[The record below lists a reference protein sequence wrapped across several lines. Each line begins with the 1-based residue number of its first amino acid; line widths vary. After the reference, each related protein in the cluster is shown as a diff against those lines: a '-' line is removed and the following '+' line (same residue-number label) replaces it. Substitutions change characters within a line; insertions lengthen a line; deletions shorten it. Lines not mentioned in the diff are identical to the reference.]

1 MKFSFRSTNLRFL
14 RRFIKHYSWAH
25 VIALAVLAA
34 FVLLRATDSQ
44 PVQLLRF
51 KVFDGFQQITPR
63 KDSNQPVVIIDLDDE
78 SLAALGQWPW
88 PRTLIAKLMLK
99 LKKAG
104 VVSVAFDIVFAE
116 PDRTSPGLLAD
127 TVRGL
132 DKKTK
137 AKLKKLP
144 SNDDTLA
151 RIIKG
156 YQVVLGQSTQQRVL
170 TEGQDRKSVKTQW
183 AKRNRSRVKGLQP
196 EPFLWAFPSIVRN
209 IDVLED
215 SAQGIGVFT
224 FKPSVDGIV
233 RQVPLVVRVGQ
244 NMYPTLA
251 LELYRVATRQ
261 STMAIDYGP
270 GGISGVKLKGLN
282 VPTDRNGQI
291 WMKFGKHDRSL
302 YISALDVLNG
312 TVEPQKLAGKLA
324 FLGTSAVGLLDIK
337 ATPLDAAIPG
347 VEVHAQLLQNILDKN
362 YLARPPWSLGAEL
375 VAVVLFGLLM
385 IIMVPFL
392 GALWTL
398 VLAIATVAIL
408 LFLSWWVYDSHGLL
422 LDMVFPAISIFI
434 VSVVLTY
441 LNYMREERQRRE
453 VRGAFSRYMS
463 PDLVAQLAEDP
474 SRLTLGGEMRE
485 MSVLFADIRG
495 FTTISEQFD
504 AEGLTKFINRYLTP
518 MTNVILERKG
528 TIDKYMGDCIM
539 AFWNAPL
546 DDPEHA
552 INGVRSALAMFVES
566 DKMNV
571 ELKRE
576 AEEENRPYIP
586 LRIGSGVNTGVICVG
601 NMGSDMRFDYSV
613 LGDDVNLGAR
623 LEGQS
628 KTYGVDIVI
637 GENTYV
643 YVENFAV
650 IQLDRIQVKGKTVP
664 VDIYCVL
671 GDETENEKPEFQ
683 AIRQRHGEML
693 NAYKAQDW
701 EVQTRILTDCRKM
714 GKTYGLDVLYDLYEG
729 RRDEY
734 MANPPGEEW
743 DGVFVATSK

>member
-1 MKFSFRSTNLRFL
+1 MRFFK
-14 RRFIKHYSWAH
+14 RFIKHYSWAH
-25 VIALAVLAA
+25 MIALAVLVA
-34 FVLLRATDSQ
+34 FVILRATDSQ

-51 KVFDGFQQITPR
+51 KVFDGYQQISPR
-63 KDSNQPVVIIDLDDE
+63 ADSKQPVVIIDLDDE
-78 SLAALGQWPW
+78 SLAEYGQWPW
-88 PRTLIAKLMLK
+88 PRTLLAKLVLK

-104 VVSVAFDIVFAE
+104 VVSVAYDIVFSE

-127 TVRGL
+127 SVRGL

-137 AKLKKLP
+137 EKLRKMP

-151 RIIKG
+151 RIMKG
-156 YQVVLGQSTQQRVL
+156 YKVVLGQSTQQRVL
-170 TEGQDRKSVKTQW
+170 SDEVQRKSVKTTW
-183 AKRNRSRVKGLQP
+183 ANLNKAVTVKGLTP
-196 EPFLWAFPSIVRN
+196 NNFLYAFPSIVRN
-209 IDVLED
+209 IETLENA
-215 SAQGIGVFT
+215 AQGIGVFT
-224 FKPSVDGIV
+224 FVPSVDGIV
-233 RQVPLVVRVGQ
+233 RQVPLVVRVGEQ
-244 NMYPTLA
+244 LYPTLA
-251 LELYRVATRQ
+251 LELYRVATSQ
-261 STMAIDYGP
+261 PTMALVYDAAGMR
-270 GGISGVKLKGLN
+270 GVNLKGLK
-282 VPTDRNGQI
+282 VPTDRAGQI

-302 YISALDVLNG
+302 YISARDVLNG
-312 TVEPQKLAGKLA
+312 AVDPQQLAGKLA

-362 YLARPPWSLGAEL
+362 YLTRPNWAIGAET
-375 VAVVLFGLLM
+375 VAMVVVGLM
-385 IIMVPFL
+385 MVMMVPFL

-398 VLAIATVAIL
+398 VLAIASIAVL
-408 LFLSWWVYDSHGLL
+408 LGLSWWVYNAFGML
-422 LDMVFPAISIFI
+422 LDMMFPAVAIFI

-441 LNYMREERQRRE
+441 LNYMREERERRQ

-463 PDLVAQLAEDP
+463 PALVAQLAEDP
-474 SRLTLGGEMRE
+474 SRLKLGGEMRE
-485 MSVLFADIRG
+485 MTILFADIRG

-504 AEGLTKFINRYLTP
+504 AEGLTTFINRYLTP

-552 INGVRSALAMFVES
+552 ANGVRSALAMFIES

-576 AEEENRPYIP
+576 AEEEDRPYIP
-586 LRIGSGVNTGVICVG
+586 LRIGSGLNTGVICVG

-671 GDETENEKPEFQ
+671 GDETVNETPEFQ
-683 AIRQRHGEML
+683 ALRKRHGEML

-701 EVQTRILTDCRKM
+701 AAQTQILNECRDMSKEY
-714 GKTYGLDVLYDLYEG
+714 KLDILYDLYEG
-729 RRDEY
+729 RRDDY
-734 MANPPGEEW
+734 IVSPPGDEW
-743 DGVFVATSK
+743 DGVFIATSK

>member
-1 MKFSFRSTNLRFL
+1 MKIKLKFL
-14 RRFIKHYSWAH
+14 KRFIKHYSWAH
-25 VIALAVLAA
+25 LIALGVLVA
-34 FVLLRATDSQ
+34 FIALRATDSQ
-44 PVQLLRF
+44 PIQLLRY
-51 KVFDGFQQITPR
+51 KVFDGFQQVSPR
-63 KDSNQPVVIIDLDDE
+63 ADSNQPVVIIDLDDE
-78 SLAALGQWPW
+78 SLAELGQWPW
-88 PRTLIAKLMLK
+88 PRTLLAKLVLK

-104 VVSVAFDIVFAE
+104 VAGVAYDIVFAE
-116 PDRTSPGLLAD
+116 PDRTSPGLLAES
-127 TVRGL
+127 VRGL
-132 DKKTK
+132 DKETK
-137 AKLKKLP
+137 EKLLKLP
-144 SNDDTLA
+144 SNDATFA

-156 YQVVLGQSTQQRVL
+156 YQVVLGQSTQARTL
-170 TEGQDRKSVKTQW
+170 TDEVQRKSVKTQW

-196 EPFLWAFPSIVRN
+196 EPYLWSFPAIVRN
-209 IDVLED
+209 IEVLED
-215 SAQGIGVFT
+215 AAQGIGVFT

-233 RQVPLVVRVGQ
+233 RQMPLVVRVGD

-261 STMAIDYGP
+261 TTMAIDYGP
-270 GGISGVKLKGLN
+270 GGISGIKLKGLN

-302 YISALDVLNG
+302 YISARDVLNG
-312 TVEPQKLAGKLA
+312 TVAPERLAGKLA
-324 FLGTSAVGLLDIK
+324 FLGTSAIGLLDIK

-362 YLARPPWSLGAEL
+362 YLARPEFSLGAEI
-375 VAVVLFGLLM
+375 VAM
-385 IIMVPFL
+385 ILIGALTIILVPFL
-392 GALWTL
+392 GAMWTL
-398 VLAIATVAIL
+398 AFAVVTVVILIA
-408 LFLSWWVYDSHGLL
+408 LSWWVYDAHGLL
-422 LDMVFPAISIFI
+422 LDMVFPAIAIFI
-434 VSVVLTY
+434 VTVVLTY

-463 PDLVAQLAEDP
+463 PALVAQLAEDP
-474 SRLTLGGEMRE
+474 SRLALGGEMRE
-485 MSVLFADIRG
+485 MTVLFADIRG

-504 AEGLTKFINRYLTP
+504 AVGLTKFINRYLTP
-518 MTNVILERKG
+518 MTNVILERQG

-546 DDPEHA
+546 DDPDHA
-552 INGVRSALAMFVES
+552 VHGVRSALQMFVES

-571 ELKRE
+571 DLKRE
-576 AEEENRPYIP
+576 AEEENRKYIP
-586 LRIGSGVNTGVICVG
+586 LKIGSGLNTATICVG

-613 LGDDVNLGAR
+613 LGDGVNLGAR
-623 LEGQS
+623 LEAQS

-637 GENTYV
+637 GENTYT

-671 GDETENEKPEFQ
+671 GDETMNETPEFQ
-683 AIRQRHGEML
+683 AFRERHGEML

-701 EVQTRILTDCRKM
+701 SAQTRILDECREM
-714 GKTYGLDVLYDLYEG
+714 GKVHRLDVLYDLYVT
-729 RRDEY
+729 RRDDY
-734 MANPPGEEW
+734 IANPPGEEW

>member
-1 MKFSFRSTNLRFL
+1 MKFKFL
-14 RRFIKHYSWAH
+14 KRFIKHYSWAH
-25 VIALAVLAA
+25 LIALGVLAA
-34 FVLLRATDSQ
+34 LVILRATDSQ

-51 KVFDGFQQITPR
+51 KVFDGYQQITPR
-63 KDSNQPVVIIDLDDE
+63 EDSKQPVVIIDLDDE
-78 SLAALGQWPW
+78 SLAELGQWPW
-88 PRTLIAKLMLK
+88 PRTLVAKLMLK

-104 VVSVAFDIVFAE
+104 VAGVAYDIVFAE
-116 PDRTSPGLLAD
+116 PDRTNPSVLANS
-127 TVRGL
+127 VRGL

-137 AKLKKLP
+137 EKLLKLP
-144 SNDDTLA
+144 SNDETLA

-156 YQVVLGQSTQQRVL
+156 YQVVLGQSTQQREL
-170 TEGQDRKSVKTQW
+170 EEGSERKSLKTQW

-196 EPFLWAFPSIVRN
+196 EGFLYAFPSIVRN

-215 SAQGIGVFT
+215 NAQGIGVFT
-224 FKPSVDGIV
+224 FRPSVDGIV
-233 RQVPLVVRVGQ
+233 RQVPLVVRVGD

-251 LELYRVATRQ
+251 LELYRVGTRQ

-270 GGISGVKLKGLN
+270 GGITGVKLKGLN
-282 VPTDRNGQI
+282 VPTDGNGQI

-302 YISALDVLNG
+302 YISARDVLNG
-312 TVEPQKLAGKLA
+312 TVEPQRLAGKLA
-324 FLGTSAVGLLDIK
+324 FFGTSAIGLLDIK

-362 YLARPPWSLGAEL
+362 YLARPWWAEGAEIVAIIL
-375 VAVVLFGLLM
+375 VGLLT
-385 IIMVPFL
+385 IALVPFL
-392 GALWTL
+392 GAVWTL
-398 VLAIATVAIL
+398 ALALVTIAVLL
-408 LFLSWWVYDSHGLL
+408 GLSWWFYDAYGLL
-422 LDMVFPAISIFI
+422 VDMVFPAIAIFI
-434 VSVVLTY
+434 VTVVLTY
-441 LNYMREERQRRE
+441 LNYMREERERRQ

-463 PDLVAQLAEDP
+463 PALVAQLAEDP

-546 DDPEHA
+546 DDPDHA

-637 GENTYV
+637 GENTYA

-671 GDETENEKPEFQ
+671 GDETINEKPEFQ
-683 AIRQRHGEML
+683 ALRKRHGEML

-701 EVQTRILTDCRKM
+701 AAQTRILDECREM
-714 GKTYGLDVLYDLYEG
+714 GKDYKLDVLYDLYEE
-729 RRDEY
+729 RRDDY
-734 MANPPGEEW
+734 IANPPGEEW

>member
-1 MKFSFRSTNLRFL
+1 MKFRFL
-14 RRFIKHYSWAH
+14 KRFIKHYSWAH
-25 VIALAVLAA
+25 LIALGVLAA
-34 FVLLRATDSQ
+34 FIVLRATDSQ

-51 KVFDGFQQITPR
+51 KVFDGYQQITPR
-63 KDSNQPVVIIDLDDE
+63 ADSNQPVVIIDLDDE
-78 SLAALGQWPW
+78 SLAEHGQWPW
-88 PRTLIAKLMLK
+88 PRTLLAKLVLK

-104 VVSVAFDIVFAE
+104 VVAVAYDIVFSE

-127 TVRGL
+127 SIRGL

-137 AKLKKLP
+137 EKLRKMP
-144 SNDDTLA
+144 SNDDTFA
-151 RIIKG
+151 RIMKG
-156 YQVVLGQSTQQRVL
+156 YKVVLGQSTQQRVL
-170 TEGQDRKSVKTQW
+170 SDEVQRKSVKSTW
-183 AKRNRSRVKGLQP
+183 ANLNKATTVKGLKP
-196 EPFLWAFPSIVRN
+196 NNFLYSFPSIVRN
-209 IDVLED
+209 IETLENA
-215 SAQGIGVFT
+215 AQGIGVFT
-224 FKPSVDGIV
+224 FVPSVDGIV
-233 RQVPLVVRVGQ
+233 RQVPLVVRVGD
-244 NMYPTLA
+244 NLYPTLA
-251 LELYRVATRQ
+251 LELYRVATAQ
-261 STMAIDYGP
+261 PTMALVYDTAGMR
-270 GGISGVKLKGLN
+270 GVNLKGLK

-302 YISALDVLNG
+302 YVSAKDVLNG
-312 TVEPQKLAGKLA
+312 TADPQRLAGKLA

-362 YLARPPWSLGAEL
+362 YLTRPNWAVGAEIVAMVL
-375 VAVVLFGLLM
+375 VGFMMIVL
-385 IIMVPFL
+385 VPFL

-398 VLAIATVAIL
+398 VLAIASIAVL
-408 LFLSWWVYDSHGLL
+408 LGLSWWVYDAYGML
-422 LDMVFPAISIFI
+422 LDMMFPAVAIFI
-434 VSVVLTY
+434 ISVVLTY
-441 LNYMREERQRRE
+441 LNYMREERERRQ

-463 PDLVAQLAEDP
+463 PALVAQLAEDP

-485 MSVLFADIRG
+485 MTVLFADIRG

-504 AEGLTKFINRYLTP
+504 AVGLTKFINRYLTP

-546 DDPEHA
+546 DDPDHA
-552 INGVRSALAMFVES
+552 VNGVRSALAMFVES

-571 ELKRE
+571 DLKRE
-576 AEEENRPYIP
+576 AEEENRKYIP
-586 LRIGSGVNTGVICVG
+586 LKIGSGLNTATICVG

-613 LGDDVNLGAR
+613 LGDGVNLGAR
-623 LEGQS
+623 LEAQS

-637 GENTYV
+637 GENTYA

-671 GDETENEKPEFQ
+671 GDESINETPEFQ
-683 AIRQRHGEML
+683 VFRTRHGEML
-693 NAYKAQDW
+693 TAYKAQDW
-701 EVQTRILTDCRKM
+701 EAQTRILNECREM
-714 GKTYGLDVLYDLYEG
+714 GKTYRLDILYDLYEG
-729 RRDEY
+729 RRDDYIAE
-734 MANPPGEEW
+734 PPGEEW

>member
-1 MKFSFRSTNLRFL
+1 MKFRFL
-14 RRFIKHYSWAH
+14 KRFIKHYSWAH
-25 VIALAVLAA
+25 LIALGVLAA
-34 FVLLRATDSQ
+34 FVVLRATDSQ
-44 PVQLLRF
+44 PIQLLRF
-51 KVFDGFQQITPR
+51 KVFDSYQQITPR
-63 KDSNQPVVIIDLDDE
+63 EDSKQPVVIIDLDDE
-78 SLAALGQWPW
+78 SLAELGQWPW
-88 PRTLIAKLMLK
+88 PRTLLAKLVLK
-99 LKKAG
+99 LKKSG
-104 VVSVAFDIVFAE
+104 VVGVAYDIVFAE
-116 PDRTSPGLLAD
+116 PDRTSPGLLAES
-127 TVRGL
+127 VRGL

-137 AKLKKLP
+137 EKLLKLP
-144 SNDDTLA
+144 SNDATFA
-151 RIIKG
+151 RIMKS
-156 YQVVLGQSTQQRVL
+156 YNVVLGQSTQQRVL
-170 TEGQDRKSVKTQW
+170 TEGEQRKSVKTTW
-183 AKRNRSRVKGLQP
+183 ANLNKSQTVKGLKP
-196 EPFLWAFPSIVRN
+196 DGFLYSFPSIVRN
-209 IDVLED
+209 IETLED
-215 SAQGIGVFT
+215 AAKGIGVFT
-224 FKPSVDGIV
+224 FRPSVDGIV
-233 RQVPLVVRVGQ
+233 RQVPLVVRVGKHL
-244 NMYPTLA
+244 YPTLA
-251 LELYRVATRQ
+251 LELYRVVTQ
-261 STMAIDYGP
+261 QPTMALEYDQAGMR
-270 GGISGVKLKGLN
+270 GVKLKGLN
-282 VPTDRNGQI
+282 VPTDRTGQI
-291 WMKFGKHDRSL
+291 WMKFGKHDRNL
-302 YISALDVLNG
+302 YVSAKDVLNAKG
-312 TVEPQKLAGKLA
+312 DKAKEIKAKLAGKLA
-324 FLGTSAVGLLDIK
+324 FLGTSAIGLLDIK

-362 YLARPPWSLGAEL
+362 YLARPNWAIGAEIVAMVL
-375 VAVVLFGLLM
+375 VGLLM
-385 IIMVPFL
+385 IILVPFL

-398 VLAIATVAIL
+398 VLAIVTVAIL
-408 LFLSWWVYDSHGLL
+408 LGLSWWVYDAHGLL
-422 LDMVFPAISIFI
+422 LDMMFPAVAIFI

-441 LNYMREERQRRE
+441 LNYMREERERRQ

-504 AEGLTKFINRYLTP
+504 AVGLTKFINRYLTP

-546 DDPEHA
+546 DDPYHA
-552 INGVRSALAMFVES
+552 KNGVRSALAMFVES

-637 GENTYV
+637 GENTFA
-643 YVENFAV
+643 YVEDFAV

-671 GDETENEKPEFQ
+671 GDEEINQTPEFQ
-683 AIRQRHGEML
+683 ALRQRHGEML

-701 EVQTRILTDCRKM
+701 KAQTRIMDECREM
-714 GKTYGLDVLYDLYEG
+714 GKAYKLDVLYDLYEE

-734 MANPPGEEW
+734 IANPPGEEW

>member
-1 MKFSFRSTNLRFL
+1 MRYLK
-14 RRFIKHYSWAH
+14 RFIKHYSWAH
-25 VIALAVLAA
+25 LIALGVLAA
-34 FVLLRATDSQ
+34 FVVLRATDSQ
-44 PVQLLRF
+44 PIQLLRF
-51 KVFDGFQQITPR
+51 KVFDGYQQITPR
-63 KDSNQPVVIIDLDDE
+63 EDSKQPIVIIDLDDE
-78 SLAALGQWPW
+78 SLAEVGQWPW
-88 PRTLIAKLMLK
+88 PRTQVAKLMLK

-104 VVSVAFDIVFAE
+104 EASVAYDIVFAE
-116 PDRTSPGLLAD
+116 PDRTNPGVLA
-127 TVRGL
+127 TSVRGL

-137 AKLKKLP
+137 EKLLKLP
-144 SNDDTLA
+144 SNDETLA

-156 YQVVLGQSTQQRVL
+156 YQVVLGQSTQQREL
-170 TEGQDRKSVKTQW
+170 EGEQRKSLKTQW

-196 EPFLWAFPSIVRN
+196 EGFLYAFPSIVRN
-209 IDVLED
+209 IKVLED
-215 SAQGIGVFT
+215 NAQGIGVFT
-224 FKPSVDGIV
+224 FRPSVDGIV
-233 RQVPLVVRVGQ
+233 RQVPLVVRVGDR
-244 NMYPTLA
+244 MYPTLA

-261 STMAIDYGP
+261 STMAVDYGP
-270 GGISGVKLKGLN
+270 GGITGVKLKGLN

-302 YISALDVLNG
+302 YVSAKDVLNG
-312 TVEPQKLAGKLA
+312 TVDPQRLAGKLA
-324 FLGTSAVGLLDIK
+324 FFGTSAIGLLDIK

-362 YLARPPWSLGAEL
+362 YLARPWWAEGAEIVAIIL
-375 VAVVLFGLLM
+375 VGLLT
-385 IIMVPFL
+385 IAMVPFL
-392 GALWTL
+392 GAVWTL
-398 VLAIATVAIL
+398 VLALVTIAVL
-408 LFLSWWVYDSHGLL
+408 LGFSWWFYDAHGLL
-422 LDMVFPAISIFI
+422 VDMVFPAIAIFI
-434 VSVVLTY
+434 VTVVLTY
-441 LNYMREERQRRE
+441 LNYMREERERRQ

-546 DDPEHA
+546 DDPDHA

-637 GENTYV
+637 GENTYA

-683 AIRQRHGEML
+683 ALRKRHGEML

-701 EVQTRILTDCRKM
+701 AAQTRIMDECREM
-714 GKTYGLDVLYDLYEG
+714 GKDYKLDILYDLYEE

-734 MANPPGEEW
+734 IANPPGEDW

>member
-1 MKFSFRSTNLRFL
+1 MRYLK
-14 RRFIKHYSWAH
+14 RFIKHYSWAH
-25 VIALAVLAA
+25 LIALGVLAA
-34 FVLLRATDSQ
+34 FVVLRATDSQ
-44 PVQLLRF
+44 PIQLLRF
-51 KVFDGFQQITPR
+51 KVFDGYQQITPR
-63 KDSNQPVVIIDLDDE
+63 EDSKQPIVIIDLDDE
-78 SLAALGQWPW
+78 SLAEVGQWPW
-88 PRTLIAKLMLK
+88 PRTQVAKLMLK

-104 VVSVAFDIVFAE
+104 VASVAYDIVFAE
-116 PDRTSPGLLAD
+116 PDRTNPGVLA
-127 TVRGL
+127 TSVRGL

-137 AKLKKLP
+137 EKLLKLP
-144 SNDDTLA
+144 SNDETLA

-156 YQVVLGQSTQQRVL
+156 YQVVLGQSTQQREL
-170 TEGQDRKSVKTQW
+170 EGEQRKSLKTQW

-196 EPFLWAFPSIVRN
+196 EGFLYAFPSIVRN
-209 IDVLED
+209 IKVLED
-215 SAQGIGVFT
+215 NAQGIGVFT
-224 FKPSVDGIV
+224 FRPSVDGIV
-233 RQVPLVVRVGQ
+233 RQVPLVVRVGDR
-244 NMYPTLA
+244 MYPTLA

-261 STMAIDYGP
+261 STMAVDYGP
-270 GGISGVKLKGLN
+270 GGITGVKLKGLN

-302 YISALDVLNG
+302 YVSAKDVLNG
-312 TVEPQKLAGKLA
+312 TVDPQRLAGKLA
-324 FLGTSAVGLLDIK
+324 FFGTSAIGLLDIK

-362 YLARPPWSLGAEL
+362 YLARPWWAEGAEIVAIIL
-375 VAVVLFGLLM
+375 VGLLT
-385 IIMVPFL
+385 IAMVPFL
-392 GALWTL
+392 GAVWTL
-398 VLAIATVAIL
+398 VLALVTIAVL
-408 LFLSWWVYDSHGLL
+408 LGFSWWFYDAHGLL
-422 LDMVFPAISIFI
+422 VDMVFPAIAIFI
-434 VSVVLTY
+434 VTVVLTY
-441 LNYMREERQRRE
+441 LNYMREERERRQ

-546 DDPEHA
+546 DDPDHA

-637 GENTYV
+637 GENTYA
-643 YVENFAV
+643 YVENSAV

-683 AIRQRHGEML
+683 ALRKRHGEML

-701 EVQTRILTDCRKM
+701 AAQTRIMDECREM
-714 GKTYGLDVLYDLYEG
+714 GKDYKLDILYDLYEE

-734 MANPPGEEW
+734 IANPPGEDW

>member
-1 MKFSFRSTNLRFL
+1 MKFRFL
-14 RRFIKHYSWAH
+14 KRFIKHYSWAH
-25 VIALAVLAA
+25 LIALGVLAA
-34 FVLLRATDSQ
+34 FVVLRATDSQ
-44 PVQLLRF
+44 PIQLLRF
-51 KVFDGFQQITPR
+51 KVFDSYQQITPR
-63 KDSNQPVVIIDLDDE
+63 EDSKQPVVIIDLDDE
-78 SLAALGQWPW
+78 SLAELGQWPW
-88 PRTLIAKLMLK
+88 PRTLLAKLVLK
-99 LKKAG
+99 LKKSG
-104 VVSVAFDIVFAE
+104 VVGVAYDIVFAE
-116 PDRTSPGLLAD
+116 PDRTSPGLLAES
-127 TVRGL
+127 VRGL

-137 AKLKKLP
+137 EKLLKLP
-144 SNDDTLA
+144 SNDATFA
-151 RIIKG
+151 RIMKS
-156 YQVVLGQSTQQRVL
+156 YNVVLGQSTQQRVL
-170 TEGQDRKSVKTQW
+170 TEGEQRKSVKTTW
-183 AKRNRSRVKGLQP
+183 ANLNKSQTVKGLKP
-196 EPFLWAFPSIVRN
+196 DGFLYSFPSIVRN
-209 IDVLED
+209 IETLED
-215 SAQGIGVFT
+215 AAKGIGVFT
-224 FKPSVDGIV
+224 FRPSVDGIV
-233 RQVPLVVRVGQ
+233 RQVPLVVRVGKHL
-244 NMYPTLA
+244 YPTLA
-251 LELYRVATRQ
+251 LELYRVVTQ
-261 STMAIDYGP
+261 QPTMALEYDQAGMR
-270 GGISGVKLKGLN
+270 GVKLKGLN
-282 VPTDRNGQI
+282 VPTDRTGQI
-291 WMKFGKHDRSL
+291 WMKFGKHDRNL
-302 YISALDVLNG
+302 YVSAKDVLNAKG
-312 TVEPQKLAGKLA
+312 DKAKEIKAKLAGKLA
-324 FLGTSAVGLLDIK
+324 FLGTSAIGLLDIK

-362 YLARPPWSLGAEL
+362 YLARPNWAIGAEIVAMVL
-375 VAVVLFGLLM
+375 VGLLM
-385 IIMVPFL
+385 IILVPFL

-398 VLAIATVAIL
+398 VLAIVTVAIL
-408 LFLSWWVYDSHGLL
+408 LGLSWWVYDAHGLL
-422 LDMVFPAISIFI
+422 LDMMFPAVAIFI

-441 LNYMREERQRRE
+441 LNYMREERERRQ

-504 AEGLTKFINRYLTP
+504 AVGLTKFINRYLTP

-546 DDPEHA
+546 DDPDHA
-552 INGVRSALAMFVES
+552 KNGVRSALAMFVES

-637 GENTYV
+637 GENTFA
-643 YVENFAV
+643 YVEDFAV

-671 GDETENEKPEFQ
+671 GDEEINQTPEFQ
-683 AIRQRHGEML
+683 ALRQRHGEML

-701 EVQTRILTDCRKM
+701 KAQTRIMDECREM
-714 GKTYGLDVLYDLYEG
+714 GKAYKLDVLYDLYEE

-734 MANPPGEEW
+734 IANPPGEEW

>member
-1 MKFSFRSTNLRFL
+1 MRYLK
-14 RRFIKHYSWAH
+14 RFIKHYSWAH
-25 VIALAVLAA
+25 LIALGVLAA
-34 FVLLRATDSQ
+34 FVVLRATDSQ
-44 PVQLLRF
+44 PIQLLRF
-51 KVFDGFQQITPR
+51 KVFDGYQQITPR
-63 KDSNQPVVIIDLDDE
+63 EDSKQPIVIIDLDDE
-78 SLAALGQWPW
+78 SLAEVGQWPW
-88 PRTLIAKLMLK
+88 PRTQVAKLMLK

-104 VVSVAFDIVFAE
+104 VASVAYDIVFAE
-116 PDRTSPGLLAD
+116 PDRTNPGVLA
-127 TVRGL
+127 TSVRGL

-137 AKLKKLP
+137 EKLLKLP
-144 SNDDTLA
+144 SNDETLA

-156 YQVVLGQSTQQRVL
+156 YQVVLGQSTQQREL
-170 TEGQDRKSVKTQW
+170 EGEQRKSLKTQW

-196 EPFLWAFPSIVRN
+196 EGFLYAFPSIVRN
-209 IDVLED
+209 IKVLED
-215 SAQGIGVFT
+215 NAQGIGVFT
-224 FKPSVDGIV
+224 FRPSVDGIV
-233 RQVPLVVRVGQ
+233 RQVPLVVRVGDR
-244 NMYPTLA
+244 MYPTLA

-261 STMAIDYGP
+261 STMAVDYGP
-270 GGISGVKLKGLN
+270 GGITGVKLKGLN

-302 YISALDVLNG
+302 YVSAKDVLNG
-312 TVEPQKLAGKLA
+312 TVDPQRLAGKLA
-324 FLGTSAVGLLDIK
+324 FFGTSAIGLLDIK

-362 YLARPPWSLGAEL
+362 YLARPWWAEGAEIVAIIL
-375 VAVVLFGLLM
+375 VGLLT
-385 IIMVPFL
+385 IAMVPFL
-392 GALWTL
+392 GAVWTL
-398 VLAIATVAIL
+398 VLALVTIAVL
-408 LFLSWWVYDSHGLL
+408 LGFSWWFYDAHGLL
-422 LDMVFPAISIFI
+422 VDMVFPAIAIFI
-434 VSVVLTY
+434 VTVVLTY
-441 LNYMREERQRRE
+441 LNYMREERERRQ

-546 DDPEHA
+546 DDPDHA

-637 GENTYV
+637 GENTYA

-683 AIRQRHGEML
+683 ALRKRHGEML

-701 EVQTRILTDCRKM
+701 AAQTRIMDECREM
-714 GKTYGLDVLYDLYEG
+714 GKDYKLDILYDLYEE

-734 MANPPGEEW
+734 IANPPGEDW

>member
-1 MKFSFRSTNLRFL
+1 MKFKFL
-14 RRFIKHYSWAH
+14 KRFIKHYSWAH
-25 VIALAVLAA
+25 LIALGVLAA
-34 FVLLRATDSQ
+34 LVILRATDSQ

-51 KVFDGFQQITPR
+51 KVFDGYQQITPR
-63 KDSNQPVVIIDLDDE
+63 EDSKQPVVIIDLDDE
-78 SLAALGQWPW
+78 SLAELGQWPW
-88 PRTLIAKLMLK
+88 PRTLVAKLMLK

-104 VVSVAFDIVFAE
+104 VAGVAYDIVFAE
-116 PDRTSPGLLAD
+116 PDRTNPSVLANS
-127 TVRGL
+127 VRGL

-137 AKLKKLP
+137 EKLLKLP
-144 SNDDTLA
+144 SNDETLA

-156 YQVVLGQSTQQRVL
+156 YQVVLGQSTQQREL
-170 TEGQDRKSVKTQW
+170 EEGSERKSLKTQW

-196 EPFLWAFPSIVRN
+196 EGFLYAFPSIVRN

-215 SAQGIGVFT
+215 NAQGIGVFT
-224 FKPSVDGIV
+224 FRPSVDGIV
-233 RQVPLVVRVGQ
+233 RQVPLVVRVGD

-251 LELYRVATRQ
+251 LELYRVGTRQ

-270 GGISGVKLKGLN
+270 GGITGVKLKGLN
-282 VPTDRNGQI
+282 VPTDGNGQI

-302 YISALDVLNG
+302 YISARDVLNG
-312 TVEPQKLAGKLA
+312 TVEPQRLAGKLA
-324 FLGTSAVGLLDIK
+324 FFGTSAIGLLDIK

-362 YLARPPWSLGAEL
+362 YLARPWWAEGAEIVAIIL
-375 VAVVLFGLLM
+375 VGLLT
-385 IIMVPFL
+385 IALVPFL
-392 GALWTL
+392 GAVWTL
-398 VLAIATVAIL
+398 ALALVTIAVLL
-408 LFLSWWVYDSHGLL
+408 GLSWWFYDAYGLL
-422 LDMVFPAISIFI
+422 VDMVFPAIAIFI
-434 VSVVLTY
+434 VTVVLTY
-441 LNYMREERQRRE
+441 LNYMREERERRQ

-463 PDLVAQLAEDP
+463 PALVAQLAEDP

-546 DDPEHA
+546 DDPDHA

-637 GENTYV
+637 GENTYA

-671 GDETENEKPEFQ
+671 GDETINEKPEFQ
-683 AIRQRHGEML
+683 ALRKRHGEML

-701 EVQTRILTDCRKM
+701 AVQTRILDECREM
-714 GKTYGLDVLYDLYEG
+714 GKDYKLDVLYDLYEE
-729 RRDEY
+729 RRDDY
-734 MANPPGEEW
+734 IANPPSEEW

>member
-1 MKFSFRSTNLRFL
+1 M
-14 RRFIKHYSWAH
+14 
-25 VIALAVLAA
+25 IALGVLVA
-34 FVLLRATDSQ
+34 FIALRATDSQ
-44 PVQLLRF
+44 PIQLLRF

-63 KDSNQPVVIIDLDDE
+63 EDSKQPVVIIDLDDD
-78 SLAALGQWPW
+78 SLNEIGQWPW
-88 PRTLIAKLMLK
+88 PRTTIAKLMLK
-99 LKKAG
+99 LKKYG
-104 VVSVAFDIVFAE
+104 VVAIANDIVFAE

-127 TVRGL
+127 SVRGL
-132 DKKTK
+132 DKATK
-137 AKLKKLP
+137 EKLKKMP
-144 SNDDTLA
+144 SNDETLA
-151 RIIKG
+151 RIYKG
-156 YQVVLGQSTQQRVL
+156 YNVVLGQSTQYRAL
-170 TEGQDRKSVKTQW
+170 AEGENRKSVKTQW

-196 EPFLWAFPSIVRN
+196 EGYLWSFPSIVRN
-209 IDVLED
+209 IEVLEE

-233 RQVPLVVRVGQ
+233 RQVPLVVRVGN

-261 STMAIDYGP
+261 TTMAIDYGQ
-270 GGISGVKLKGLN
+270 GGINGVKLKGLE
-282 VPTDRNGQI
+282 VPTDRFGQI

-302 YISALDVLNG
+302 YVPAKDILNARGDEAKAL
-312 TVEPQKLAGKLA
+312 QAKLAGKLA

-362 YLARPPWSLGAEL
+362 YLARPPWALGAEL
-375 VAVVLFGLLM
+375 VAMILVGVLMVL
-385 IIMVPFL
+385 MVPFL
-392 GALWTL
+392 GAIWTL
-398 VLAIATVAIL
+398 VAAIVTMLVL
-408 LFLSWWVYDSHGLL
+408 LGLSYWVYDAHGML

-434 VSVVLTY
+434 VTVVLTY

-463 PDLVAQLAEDP
+463 PDLVAQLADDP

-504 AEGLTKFINRYLTP
+504 AVGLTKFINRYLTP
-518 MTNVILERKG
+518 MTNVILERRG

-546 DDPEHA
+546 DDPDHA
-552 INGVRSALAMFVES
+552 ANGVRSALAMFEES

-576 AEEENRPYIP
+576 AEEEGKPYIP
-586 LRIGSGVNTGVICVG
+586 LRIGAGVNTGVICVG

-628 KTYGVDIVI
+628 KNYGVDIVI
-637 GENTYV
+637 GENTYA

-650 IQLDRIQVKGKTVP
+650 LQLDRIQVKGKTVP

-671 GDETENEKPEFQ
+671 GDEKENAKPEFQ
-683 AIRQRHGEML
+683 KLRERHEAML

-701 EVQTRILTDCRKM
+701 TASKRISDECREM
-714 GKTYGLDVLYDLYEG
+714 GKDYKLDVLHDLYDE
-729 RRDEY
+729 RREEY
-734 MANPPGEEW
+734 LANPPGEDW

>member
-1 MKFSFRSTNLRFL
+1 MKFRFL
-14 RRFIKHYSWAH
+14 KRFIKHYSWAH
-25 VIALAVLAA
+25 LIALGVLAA
-34 FVLLRATDSQ
+34 FVVLRATDSQ
-44 PVQLLRF
+44 PIQLLRF
-51 KVFDGFQQITPR
+51 KVFDSYQQITPR
-63 KDSNQPVVIIDLDDE
+63 EDSKQPVVIIDLDDE
-78 SLAALGQWPW
+78 SLAELGQWPW
-88 PRTLIAKLMLK
+88 PRTLLAKLVLK
-99 LKKAG
+99 LKKSG
-104 VVSVAFDIVFAE
+104 VVGVAYDIVFAE
-116 PDRTSPGLLAD
+116 PDRTSPGLLAES
-127 TVRGL
+127 VRGL

-137 AKLKKLP
+137 EKLLKLP
-144 SNDDTLA
+144 SNDATFA
-151 RIIKG
+151 RIMKS
-156 YQVVLGQSTQQRVL
+156 YNVVLGQSTRQRVL
-170 TEGQDRKSVKTQW
+170 TEGEQRKSVKTTW
-183 AKRNRSRVKGLQP
+183 ANLNKSQTVKGLKP
-196 EPFLWAFPSIVRN
+196 DGFLYSFPSIVRN
-209 IDVLED
+209 IETLED
-215 SAQGIGVFT
+215 AAKGIGVFT
-224 FKPSVDGIV
+224 FRPSVDGIV
-233 RQVPLVVRVGQ
+233 RQVPLVVRVGKHL
-244 NMYPTLA
+244 YPTLA
-251 LELYRVATRQ
+251 LELYRVVTQ
-261 STMAIDYGP
+261 QPTMALEYDQAGMR
-270 GGISGVKLKGLN
+270 GVKLKGLN
-282 VPTDRNGQI
+282 VPTDRTGQI
-291 WMKFGKHDRSL
+291 WMKFGKHDRNL
-302 YISALDVLNG
+302 YVSAKDVLNAKG
-312 TVEPQKLAGKLA
+312 DKAKEIKAKLAGKLA
-324 FLGTSAVGLLDIK
+324 FLGTSAIGLLDIK

-362 YLARPPWSLGAEL
+362 YLARPNWAIGAEIVAMVL
-375 VAVVLFGLLM
+375 VGLLM
-385 IIMVPFL
+385 IILVPFL

-398 VLAIATVAIL
+398 VLAIVTVAIL
-408 LFLSWWVYDSHGLL
+408 LGLSWWVYDAHGLL
-422 LDMVFPAISIFI
+422 LDMMFPAVAIFI

-441 LNYMREERQRRE
+441 LNYMREERERRQ

-504 AEGLTKFINRYLTP
+504 AVGLTKFINRYLTP

-546 DDPEHA
+546 DDPYHA
-552 INGVRSALAMFVES
+552 KNGVRSALAMFVES

-637 GENTYV
+637 GENTFA
-643 YVENFAV
+643 YVEDFAV

-671 GDETENEKPEFQ
+671 GDEEINQTPEFQ
-683 AIRQRHGEML
+683 ALRQRHGEML

-701 EVQTRILTDCRKM
+701 KAQTRIMDECREM
-714 GKTYGLDVLYDLYEG
+714 GKAYKLDVLYDLYEE

-734 MANPPGEEW
+734 IANPPGEEW

>member
-1 MKFSFRSTNLRFL
+1 VRFFK
-14 RRFIKHYSWAH
+14 RFIKHYSWAH
-25 VIALAVLAA
+25 MIALAVLVA
-34 FVLLRATDSQ
+34 FVILRATDSQ

-51 KVFDGFQQITPR
+51 KVFDSYQQISPR
-63 KDSNQPVVIIDLDDE
+63 ADSKQPVVIIDLDDE
-78 SLAALGQWPW
+78 SLAEYGQWPW
-88 PRTLIAKLMLK
+88 PRTLLAKLVLK

-104 VVSVAFDIVFAE
+104 VVSVAYDIVFSE

-127 TVRGL
+127 SVRGL

-137 AKLKKLP
+137 EKLRKMP

-151 RIIKG
+151 RIMKG
-156 YQVVLGQSTQQRVL
+156 YKVVLGQSTQQRVL
-170 TEGQDRKSVKTQW
+170 SDEVQRKSVKTTW
-183 AKRNRSRVKGLQP
+183 ANLNKAVAVKGLTP
-196 EPFLWAFPSIVRN
+196 NNFLYAFPSIVRN
-209 IDVLED
+209 IETLENA
-215 SAQGIGVFT
+215 AQGIGVFT
-224 FKPSVDGIV
+224 FVPSVDGIV
-233 RQVPLVVRVGQ
+233 RQVPLVVRVGEQ
-244 NMYPTLA
+244 LYPTLA
-251 LELYRVATRQ
+251 LELYRVATSQ
-261 STMAIDYGP
+261 PTMALVYDTAGMR
-270 GGISGVKLKGLN
+270 GVNLKGLK
-282 VPTDRNGQI
+282 VPTDRTGQI

-302 YISALDVLNG
+302 YISARDVLNG
-312 TVEPQKLAGKLA
+312 AVDPQRLAGKLA

-362 YLARPPWSLGAEL
+362 YLTRPNWAIGAET
-375 VAVVLFGLLM
+375 VAMVVVGLM
-385 IIMVPFL
+385 MVMMVPFL

-398 VLAIATVAIL
+398 VLAIASIAVL
-408 LFLSWWVYDSHGLL
+408 LGLSWWVYNAFGML
-422 LDMVFPAISIFI
+422 LDMMFPAVAIFI

-441 LNYMREERQRRE
+441 LNYMREERERRQ

-463 PDLVAQLAEDP
+463 PALVAQLAEDP
-474 SRLTLGGEMRE
+474 SRLKLGGEMRE
-485 MSVLFADIRG
+485 MTILFADIRG

-504 AEGLTKFINRYLTP
+504 AEGLTTFINRYLTP
-518 MTNVILERKG
+518 MTNVILERRG

-552 INGVRSALAMFVES
+552 ANGVRSALAMFIES

-576 AEEENRPYIP
+576 AEEEDRPYIP
-586 LRIGSGVNTGVICVG
+586 LRIGSGLNTGVICVG

-671 GDETENEKPEFQ
+671 GDETVNETPEFQ
-683 AIRQRHGEML
+683 ALRKRHGEML

-701 EVQTRILTDCRKM
+701 AAQTRILNECRDMSKEY
-714 GKTYGLDVLYDLYEG
+714 KLDILYDLYEG
-729 RRDEY
+729 RRDDY
-734 MANPPGEEW
+734 IVSPPGDEW
-743 DGVFVATSK
+743 GGVFIATSK

>member
-1 MKFSFRSTNLRFL
+1 MKYFK
-14 RRFIKHYSWAH
+14 RFIKHYSWAH
-25 VIALAVLAA
+25 LIALGVLAA
-34 FVLLRATDSQ
+34 FVVLRATDSA
-44 PVQLLRF
+44 PIQLLRY
-51 KVFDGFQQITPR
+51 KVFDGYQQITPR
-63 KDSNQPVVIIDLDDE
+63 EDSKQPVVIIDLDDE
-78 SLAALGQWPW
+78 SLAEIGQWPW
-88 PRTLIAKLMLK
+88 PRTQVAKLMLK

-104 VVSVAFDIVFAE
+104 VAGVAYDIVFAE
-116 PDRTSPGLLAD
+116 ADRTNPSVLANS
-127 TVRGL
+127 VRGL

-137 AKLKKLP
+137 EKLLKLP
-144 SNDDTLA
+144 SNDETLA

-156 YQVVLGQSTQQRVL
+156 FQVVLGQSTQQREL
-170 TEGQDRKSVKTQW
+170 EGEQRKSLKTQW

-196 EPFLWAFPSIVRN
+196 EGFLWSFPGIVRN
-209 IDVLED
+209 IEVLED
-215 SAQGIGVFT
+215 NAQGIGVFT

-233 RQVPLVVRVGQ
+233 RQVPLVVRVGEH
-244 NMYPTLA
+244 MYPTLA
-251 LELYRVATRQ
+251 LELYRVGTRQ

-270 GGISGVKLKGLN
+270 GGITGVKLKGLN
-282 VPTDRNGQI
+282 VPTDGNGQI

-302 YISALDVLNG
+302 YVSAKDVLNG
-312 TVEPQKLAGKLA
+312 TVDPQRLAGKLA
-324 FLGTSAVGLLDIK
+324 FLGTSAIGLLDIK

-362 YLARPPWSLGAEL
+362 YLARPWWAEGAEIVAIIL
-375 VAVVLFGLLM
+375 VGLLT
-385 IIMVPFL
+385 IAMVPFL
-392 GALWTL
+392 GAVWTL
-398 VLAIATVAIL
+398 VLALVTIAVL
-408 LFLSWWVYDSHGLL
+408 LGFSWWFYDAHGLL
-422 LDMVFPAISIFI
+422 VDMVFPAIAIFI
-434 VSVVLTY
+434 VTVVLTY
-441 LNYMREERQRRE
+441 LNYMREERERRQ

-463 PDLVAQLAEDP
+463 PALVAQLAEDP

-546 DDPEHA
+546 DDPDHA
-552 INGVRSALAMFVES
+552 ANGVRSALAMFVES

-637 GENTYV
+637 GENTYA

-683 AIRQRHGEML
+683 ALRKRHGEML

-701 EVQTRILTDCRKM
+701 AAQTRIMDECREM
-714 GKTYGLDVLYDLYEG
+714 GKDYKLDVLYDLYEE
-729 RRDEY
+729 RRDDY
-734 MANPPGEEW
+734 IANPPGEEW

>member
-1 MKFSFRSTNLRFL
+1 MKFFKQ
-14 RRFIKHYSWAH
+14 FIRHYSWAH
-25 VIALAVLAA
+25 AIALGVLVA
-34 FVLLRATDSQ
+34 FVILRVTDSQ

-51 KVFDGFQQITPR
+51 KVFDGYQQISPR
-63 KDSNQPVVIIDLDDE
+63 ADSKQPVVIIDLDDE
-78 SLAALGQWPW
+78 SLAEYGQWPW
-88 PRTLIAKLMLK
+88 PRTLLAKLVLK

-104 VVSVAFDIVFAE
+104 VVSVALDIVFSE
-116 PDRTSPGLLAD
+116 PDRTSPSLLAD
-127 TVRGL
+127 SVRGL

-137 AKLKKLP
+137 EKLRKMP
-144 SNDDTLA
+144 SNDSTFA

-156 YQVVLGQSTQQRVL
+156 YKVVLGQSTQQRVL
-170 TEGQDRKSVKTQW
+170 SEEAQRKSLKTTW
-183 AKRNRSRVKGLQP
+183 ANLNKSQTVKGLKP
-196 EPFLWAFPSIVRN
+196 NNFLYAFPSIVRN
-209 IDVLED
+209 IETLEN
-215 SAQGIGVFT
+215 AAKGIGVFT
-224 FKPSVDGIV
+224 FRPSVDGIV
-233 RQVPLVVRVGQ
+233 RQVPLIVRVGD
-244 NMYPTLA
+244 NLYPTLA
-251 LELYRVATRQ
+251 LELFRVTTEQ
-261 STMAIDYGP
+261 TTMALEYDTAGMR
-270 GGISGVKLKGLN
+270 GVKLKGLN
-282 VPTDRNGQI
+282 IPTDRSGQI

-302 YISALDVLNG
+302 YVSAMDVLNG
-312 TVEPQKLAGKLA
+312 TADPERLAGKLA
-324 FLGTSAVGLLDIK
+324 FLGTSAIGLLDIK

-362 YLARPPWSLGAEL
+362 YLARPNWAIGAEIVAMVL
-375 VAVVLFGLLM
+375 VGLLM
-385 IIMVPFL
+385 VLLIPFL

-398 VLAIATVAIL
+398 VAAIVTIGVLIG
-408 LFLSWWVYDSHGLL
+408 FSWWVYSAYGLL
-422 LDMVFPAISIFI
+422 LDMVFPAVAIFI
-434 VSVVLTY
+434 ITVMLTY
-441 LNYMREERQRRE
+441 LNYVREERERRQ

-463 PDLVAQLAEDP
+463 PALVAQLAEDP
-474 SRLTLGGEMRE
+474 SRLKLGGEMRE
-485 MSVLFADIRG
+485 MTILFADIRG

-552 INGVRSALAMFVES
+552 ANGVRSALAMFIES

-576 AEEENRPYIP
+576 AEEKDRPYIP
-586 LRIGSGVNTGVICVG
+586 LRIGSGLNTGVICVG

-637 GENTYV
+637 GENTHV

-671 GDETENEKPEFQ
+671 GDETVNKTQEFQ
-683 AIRQRHGEML
+683 ALRKRHGEML

-701 EVQTRILTDCRKM
+701 AAQTRILNECREM
-714 GKTYGLDVLYDLYEG
+714 GKEHNLNILYDLYEG
-729 RRDEY
+729 RRDDY
-734 MANPPGEEW
+734 IANPPGDNW

>member
-1 MKFSFRSTNLRFL
+1 MKIKLKFL
-14 RRFIKHYSWAH
+14 KRFIKHYSWAH
-25 VIALAVLAA
+25 MIALAVLTA
-34 FVLLRATDSQ
+34 FVLLRATDSS

-51 KVFDGFQQITPR
+51 KVFDSFQQITPR

-104 VVSVAFDIVFAE
+104 VAGVAYDIVFAE

-132 DKKTK
+132 DKETI

-144 SNDDTLA
+144 SNDETLA

-156 YQVVLGQSTQQRVL
+156 YQVVLGQSTQQREL
-170 TEGQDRKSVKTQW
+170 IEGQDRKSVKTQW

-233 RQVPLVVRVGQ
+233 RQVPLVVRVGK

-251 LELYRVATRQ
+251 LELYRVGTRQ

-270 GGISGVKLKGLN
+270 GGITGVKLKGLN

-324 FLGTSAVGLLDIK
+324 FLGTSAIGLLDIK

-362 YLARPPWSLGAEL
+362 YLSRPPWSIGAEL

-398 VLAIATVAIL
+398 ALAIMTVAVL
-408 LFLSWWVYDSHGLL
+408 LFLSWWIYDSYGLL

-485 MSVLFADIRG
+485 MTVLFADIRG

-504 AEGLTKFINRYLTP
+504 AVGLTKFINRYLTP

-546 DDPEHA
+546 DDPDHA
-552 INGVRSALAMFVES
+552 VNGVRSALAMFIES

-571 ELKRE
+571 DLKRE
-576 AEEENRPYIP
+576 AEEENRKYIP
-586 LRIGSGVNTGVICVG
+586 LKIGSGLNTATICVG

-613 LGDDVNLGAR
+613 LGDGVNLGAR
-623 LEGQS
+623 LEAQS

-671 GDETENEKPEFQ
+671 GDETVNESSEFQ
-683 AIRQRHGEML
+683 AFRERHGEML

-701 EVQTRILTDCRKM
+701 EAQTRILNECREM
-714 GKTYGLDVLYDLYEG
+714 GKTYRLDVLYDLYEE
-729 RRDEY
+729 RRDDY
-734 MANPPGEEW
+734 IANPPGEEW